1 MSKYVIIKWRIKN
14 GRKAGDIVE
23 RIADFLQMLEQKGC
37 LTASQKQVL
46 WQYQQVSERSL
57 YHHLVDAG
65 VLTLEQW
72 EHWTAEFYGLPVVE
86 LRGRTIA
93 PEVVSSLPQSL
104 QKRYDI
110 LPFEAADGKIWIA
123 AAKVPPKELLEDLA
137 LFDKRQAVIVL
148 AAAEEIEEVRL
159 ATLAAAE
166 AQQEERRPFF
176 EVTAKEEEE
185 NWAAH
190 VLYQGIER
198 ALNWQASDL
207 HIEAWRDSVTIKLR
221 IDGLLRPL
229 WQLPKGMHSTLLNRV
244 KIMAGMDIA
253 ERRLPQDGHMTL
265 KWQGQ
270 LINVRVSTLPFIYG
284 EKAVLRFLGLEQSLL
299 DIKQLGLTADN
310 LAKVRQ
316 ALERPYGLLL
326 ATGPTGSG
334 KSTTLYSLLSAL
346 QGRGRNIVTIEDP
359 VEFELEGSNQLQVN
373 EKIGLTFS
381 QGLRGILRQDP
392 DIIMVGEIRDQ
403 ETAAIAVKAAN
414 SGHLVL
420 GSLHTNNAVSAVLR
434 LLEMGIEPF
443 LIANSLIAVIAQ
455 RLVRRNCPHCLR
467 QDEAQSLAIAQ
478 MTGQAA
484 EAWRGSGC
492 TQCHDI
498 GFKGRLALQEV
509 WLLEAADRQAIQARR
524 FEQRL
529 AAGISFATMR
539 EDGLAKVRQGLTT
552 WDEVAAATIAA
563 EEQ

>member
-1 MSKYVIIKWRIKN
+1 MVLSNRGSRLDAKWVK
-14 GRKAGDIVE
+14 IVE
-23 RIADFLQMLEQKGC
+23 RIADFLQMLEREGC
-37 LTASQKQVL
+37 LTEEQKQML
-46 WQYQQVSERSL
+46 WHCQQSSERSL
-57 YHHLVDAG
+57 YHHMVEQGL
-65 VLTLEQW
+65 LTAAEW

-86 LRGRTIA
+86 LRGRTVDPGA
-93 PEVVSSLPQSL
+93 VSSLPQSL
-104 QKRYDI
+104 QKRYGI
-110 LPFEAADGKIWIA
+110 LPFLVEDGKVWIA
-123 AAKVPPKELLEDLA
+123 SAQVPPKELLEDLA
-137 LFDKRQAVIVL
+137 LFDKRQAIIVL

-159 ATLAAAE
+159 AVLAAAE
-166 AQQEERRPFF
+166 VQQEERRPFF
-176 EVTAKEEEE
+176 EVTAKEEGE

-198 ALNWQASDL
+198 ALTWQASDL
-207 HIEAWRDSVTIKLR
+207 HIEAWRDMVSVKLR

-229 WQLPKGMHSTLLNRV
+229 WQLPKGMHSALLNRV

-284 EKAVLRFLGLEQSLL
+284 EKVVLRFLGLEQSLL
-299 DIKQLGLTADN
+299 DMGQLGLTAEN
-310 LAKVRQ
+310 LRKVRQ

-346 QGRGRNIVTIEDP
+346 KGRGRNIVTIEDP
-359 VEFELEGSNQLQVN
+359 VEFELEGLNQLQVN

-467 QDEAQSLAIAQ
+467 RDEQQAHEITQ
-478 MTGQAA
+478 MTGEAA

-492 TQCHDI
+492 ALCHDI
-498 GFKGRLALQEV
+498 GFKGRAALQEV

-529 AAGISFATMR
+529 AAGLSFATMR
-539 EDGLAKVRQGLTT
+539 EDGLAKVQQGLTT
-552 WDEVAAATIAA
+552 WDEVLAATIAA